1 MHFMFTVLL
10 LLAPQRAAT
19 FEEATATATAND
31 IPILIYAHGSDW
43 CSIGETLMEEVW
55 DTESNIIGVV
65 FVSIDVLENPTDESN
80 AANKGFDTN
89 KIRTYPSILALT
101 PSGELMGRRAG
112 ETLPLDANGM
122 RDSLRS
128 FSAEVLKRH
137 TLMNM
142 ADEAKFS
149 GDVNKEVSAI
159 HAMIEQDLDVPEGA
173 LERLQEID
181 PSDASGIRRR
191 TAFQPFY
198 SFVAKATKDGQEG
211 HGDEAILRLQAM
223 LEEGVYT
230 KQQQAWIHNAMGS
243 CYRYWEGHD
252 DESQFHFEQ
261 SASLAP
267 ESIAGRAGYRLVH
280 QLFTDPSTEL
290 GWMPRHL
297 KTEEEIWELQT
308 LPSELARGTWHVTFE
323 YTRGRHGIEIVSVEL
338 FDEGKRVDVDVH
350 DGFAGSQHRDNVY
363 TLELSHAIENPTI
376 IVKAKGAGGTQSYG
390 SISLSTPKN

>member
-1 MHFMFTVLL
+1 
-10 LLAPQRAAT
+10 
-19 FEEATATATAND
+19 
-31 IPILIYAHGSDW
+31 
-43 CSIGETLMEEVW
+43 
-55 DTESNIIGVV
+55 
-65 FVSIDVLENPTDESN
+65 
-80 AANKGFDTN
+80 
-89 KIRTYPSILALT
+89 
-101 PSGELMGRRAG
+101 
-112 ETLPLDANGM
+112 
-122 RDSLRS
+122 
-128 FSAEVLKRH
+128 AEVLKRH

-142 ADEAKFS
+142 AYEAKFS

-198 SFVAKATKDGQEG
+198 PFVAKATKDGQEG
-211 HGDEAILRLQAM
+211 RGDEAISRLQAM
-223 LEEGVYT
+223 LDEGVYT

-243 CYRYWEGHD
+243 CYRYWKGHD

-297 KTEEEIWELQT
+297 KTEEVIWELQT
-308 LPSELARGTWHVTFE
+308 LPNELARGTWNVTFE

-338 FDEGKRVDVDVH
+338 FDQGKRVDVDVH

-363 TLELSHAIENPTI
+363 TLELSHAVENPTI
-376 IVKAKGAGGTQSYG
+376 IVKAKGSGGTQSYG